1 MLIRHATLRDLLRL
15 RQIYD
20 SAKQYMRANG
30 NPTQWGT
37 NRPSRTLIEE
47 DIRLGRGYVVEE
59 DGHIG
64 GAFELLISDL
74 KKEQLYVMEE
84 TGEVH
89 AVFVL
94 AEGPDSTYAK
104 IDGAWLSDMD
114 YMVIHRIASDGKS
127 RGILSE
133 ALRFGFGKTPS
144 IRIDTH
150 SNNHIMQ
157 TLLKQYGFTYCG
169 IIYLENGDPRLAYQ
183 ADR

>member
-1 MLIRHATLRDLLRL
+1 
-15 RQIYD
+15 
-20 SAKQYMRANG
+20 
-30 NPTQWGT
+30 
-37 NRPSRTLIEE
+37 
-47 DIRLGRGYVVEE
+47 
-59 DGHIG
+59 
-64 GAFELLISDL
+64 
-74 KKEQLYVMEE
+74 
-84 TGEVH
+84 
-89 AVFVL
+89 
-94 AEGPDSTYAK
+94 
-104 IDGAWLSDMD
+104 MD

>member
-20 SAKQYMRANG
+20 SAQQYMRANG
-30 NPTQWGT
+30 NPTQWDA
-37 NRPSRTLIEE
+37 NYPS
-47 DIRLGRGYVVEE
+47 D
-59 DGHIG
+59 
-64 GAFELLISDL
+64 ELLISDL